1 MLIDHYSHVLD
12 PSAGE
17 VKCLQAD
24 ATMDGIEFRFTSFKT
39 ISSQLPKEES
49 RICG

>member
-17 VKCLQAD
+17 VKGLQAD
-24 ATMDGIEFRFTSFKT
+24 ATMDG
-39 ISSQLPKEES
+39 PKRGKWN
-49 RICG
+49 RI